1 MTSDKHAVSDTC
13 PLSVSILTNKHR
25 YKIGIADGHKI
36 STFDVMSETD
46 TDFSGYAKK
55 SDRQNMCISDTCPC
69 PTSIMSNIYKGE
81 TKVTLGHVSREKKG
95 NVRNGHGH
103 VTPPH
108 RGMWCLSGWLSR
120 LRNTLGCV
128 TGGNTPPGLYADAT
142 PGAQSRVS
150 NATSRLQEKFL

>member
-36 STFDVMSETD
+36 STFGVMSETD
-46 TDFSGYAKK
+46 TAFSGCAKK
-55 SDRQNMCISDTCPC
+55 SDGQNMCISDTCPC

-81 TKVTLGHVSREKKG
+81 MKVALGHVSSEKKG

-108 RGMWCLSGWLSR
+108 RGMLVSVRLSQSLAQH
-120 LRNTLGCV
+120 
-128 TGGNTPPGLYADAT
+128 TGMCHRGQHT
-142 PGAQSRVS
+142 PGALR
-150 NATSRLQEKFL
+150 